1 MEAEGLND
9 ENTTSTQG
17 TTIQD
22 TDTQSDTSL
31 VRMSRSRNRSSPQSR
46 TPRNVTTS
54 GSQRRGS
61 NSRGARNPLRKPVA
75 DQTRTPQQPISKYF
89 VNVDSP
95 DNPDFPDSTTKRKD
109 MASTPE
115 NVTECKSQRHDSSN
129 GT

>member
-1 MEAEGLND
+1 MNTY
-9 ENTTSTQG
+9 TTSTQG
-17 TTIQD
+17 ATIQD
-22 TDTQSDTSL
+22 TDTQSDTSV
-31 VRMSRSRNRSSPQSR
+31 VRMSRSQNRSSPQSR
-46 TPRNVTTS
+46 TPRIVTTS
-54 GSQRRGS
+54 GSHRRGS

-89 VNVDSP
+89 VHVDSP